1 MAGGKRLDRRGSS
14 PIWFVMLAIVLFFL
28 YSVAVA
34 AVHVN
39 DCGVNPKTWRLFP
52 PSWVCHARP
61 GFG

>member
-1 MAGGKRLDRRGSS
+1 MAGGKRLDRRGSG

-34 AVHVN
+34 VATLDH
-39 DCGVNPKTWRLFP
+39 CGSTAKTWELFP
-52 PSWVCHARP
+52 PGWECQTTP